1 MPFSTPSIGPDVRL
15 ERAAWVHPSACI
27 YGDVAFA
34 EGSSVW
40 LGVSIRAEMFDVRIG
55 ACTNI
60 QDQAV
65 IHIGANSGTRIGAWC
80 SVTHHVTLHGCTIG
94 DNVLVGI
101 GATIMDD
108 CVVGDN
114 CIVAGHAF
122 LKEGTVVPANS
133 IVMGA
138 PATVRAT
145 RDNRIPN
152 RMNAWTYWRNAQAY
166 AAGDFRLWSRP
177 SFEAERLAELKRLL
191 DGGA

>member
-1 MPFSTPSIGPDVRL
+1 MPFPTPSIGPDVRL
-15 ERAAWVHPSACI
+15 DGAAYVHPSACI

-40 LGVSIRAEMFDVRIG
+40 LGVSIRAEMFDVRVG
-55 ACTNI
+55 PWTNV
-60 QDQAV
+60 QDQV
-65 IHIGANSGTRIGAWC
+65 VVHVGGKTGTRIGAWC
-80 SVTHHVTLHGCTIG
+80 SLAHRVTVHGCTIG

-122 LKEGTVVPANS
+122 LKEGTIVPPNS

-138 PATVRAT
+138 PAVVRAT
-145 RDNRIPN
+145 RDNRIAN
-152 RMNAWTYWRNAQAY
+152 RMNAWIYWRNAQAY
-166 AAGDFRLWSRP
+166 AKGDFRLWSRP
-177 SFEAERLAELKRLL
+177 AFEAERAAELKRLL
-191 DGGA
+191 DGGV